1 MNHEEIEE
9 AIQASFDGSL
19 SPEQCQE
26 LRAILK
32 TDVSARAL
40 YYQHADLHQSL
51 VFRMSRLS
59 PFDSAKSV
67 ADVRLHVQRRRMVQ
81 WSITA
86 AVAALLVVGLVLK
99 FTIASSHTLA
109 TFRTASGALYTVE
122 HSGGVSQAEGELGQ
136 QSVVHLSQGSLEIS
150 LRNGIRSI
158 ILAPARVELRSEM
171 EMIVHQGTAWCR
183 VSEDGKGFRM
193 VTKDFVATDLGTE
206 FGVLVGAPAGDEVHV
221 FSGSV
226 EVATNDGKKQVLTA
240 GEASRWSHKEKL
252 EAISAKPGKF
262 LSRLPVDPGANFIV
276 NGTFEFG
283 AQPDDSNFG
292 VFATASLLPGWK
304 FGRDVAVANR
314 SANGAPGLGSGWGN
328 VVSPTEDIQVSFRN
342 SRPPYEV
349 GTIDDSLWQ
358 TFMTEPGKQY
368 EVSFDM
374 GGYFGNKSAGDVSIV
389 AAVYEGDATSGTA
402 LAHKTSRRVGN
413 YNGNK
418 GYNPRVKFLFTAKS
432 TRSTLVLT
440 ETSAN
445 SDNASPV
452 LDNVAVRE
460 RTDGTPGVENSG
472 KE

>member
-1 MNHEEIEE
+1 LKHNELEE
-9 AIQASFDGSL
+9 AIQSSFDGTL
-19 SPEQCQE
+19 SAEQCRE
-26 LRAILK
+26 LRAMLK
-32 TDVSARAL
+32 TDAGARAL

-59 PFDSAKSV
+59 PFDSARSV
-67 ADVRLHVQRRRMVQ
+67 AKIRLDVQRRRTML

-86 AVAALLVVGLVLK
+86 SVAAMLIVGLILK
-99 FTIASSHTLA
+99 FTIATSRTLA
-109 TFRTASGALYTVE
+109 TFRSASGALYTIQHGE
-122 HSGGVSQAEGELGQ
+122 SSQAEGELGKK
-136 QSVVHLSQGSLEIS
+136 SVVDLSQGSVEII
-150 LRNGIRSI
+150 LRNGIRSV
-158 ILAPARVELRSEM
+158 ILAPAKVELCSEM

-183 VSEDGKGFRM
+183 ISEEGKGFRV
-193 VTKDFVATDLGTE
+193 VTKQFVATDLGTE
-206 FGVLVGAPAGDEVHV
+206 FGVLVGAQAGDEVHV

-226 EVATNDGKKQVLTA
+226 EVATTDGKKQILSA
-240 GEASRWSHKEKL
+240 GEASRWSQKERL

-262 LSRLPVDPGANFIV
+262 LNRLPAEPGANFIV

-304 FGRDVAVANR
+304 FGRDVTVAHR
-314 SANGAPGLGSGWGN
+314 SANGTPGYGSGWGN
-328 VVSPTEDIQVSFRN
+328 LVSPADDIQVSFHN
-342 SRPPYEV
+342 SRQSYEV

-358 TFMTEPGKQY
+358 TFMTEPGQQY

-374 GGYFGNKSAGDVSIV
+374 GGYFGTKSAGDVSIT
-389 AAVYEGDATSGTA
+389 ALVYDGDAIAGKT
-402 LAHKTSRRVGN
+402 LAHKSARRVGN

-440 ETSAN
+440 ETSSN

-452 LDNVAVRE
+452 LDNVAVR
-460 RTDGTPGVENSG
+460 VYQ
-472 KE
+472 KQ

>member
-1 MNHEEIEE
+1 MKRNELED
-9 AIQASFDGSL
+9 AIQASFDGTL
-19 SPEQCQE
+19 SEEQCRV

-32 TDVSARAL
+32 SDADARSL

-67 ADVRLHVQRRRMVQ
+67 ANIRLHVQRRRTML

-86 AVAALLVVGLVLK
+86 SVAAMLIVGLILK
-99 FTIASSHTLA
+99 FTIATSRTLA
-109 TFRTASGALYTVE
+109 TFRSATGALYTIQ
-122 HSGGVSQAEGELGQ
+122 HGGASPAEGELGKK
-136 QSVVHLSQGSLEIS
+136 SVVDLSQGSLEII
-150 LRNGIRSI
+150 LRNGVRSV
-158 ILAPARVELRSEM
+158 ILAPAKFELNSEM

-183 VSEDGKGFRM
+183 VSEDGKGFRV
-193 VTKDFVATDLGTE
+193 VTKQFVATDLGTE
-206 FGVLVGAPAGDEVHV
+206 FGVLVGAQAGDEVHV

-226 EVATNDGKKQVLTA
+226 EVATTDGKKQILTA
-240 GEASRWSHKEKL
+240 GEASRWSHKERL

-262 LSRLPVDPGANFIV
+262 LSRLPADPGANFIV

-304 FGRDVAVANR
+304 FGRDVTVAHR
-314 SANGAPGLGSGWGN
+314 SANGTPGYGSGWGN
-328 VVSPTEDIQVSFRN
+328 LLSPSEDIQVSFQN
-342 SRPPYEV
+342 SRRPYVV
-349 GTIDDSLWQ
+349 GSIDDSLWQ
-358 TFMTEPGKQY
+358 TFMTQPGQQY

-374 GGYFGNKSAGDVSIV
+374 GGYFGTKSAGDVSV
-389 AAVYEGDATSGTA
+389 TAYVYDGESISGGA
-402 LAHKTSRRVGN
+402 LAQKTTRRVGN

-432 TRSTLVLT
+432 TSSTIVFT

-445 SDNASPV
+445 SDNSSPV
-452 LDNVAVRE
+452 LDNVAVRIFQE
-460 RTDGTPGVENSG
+460 R
-472 KE
+472 